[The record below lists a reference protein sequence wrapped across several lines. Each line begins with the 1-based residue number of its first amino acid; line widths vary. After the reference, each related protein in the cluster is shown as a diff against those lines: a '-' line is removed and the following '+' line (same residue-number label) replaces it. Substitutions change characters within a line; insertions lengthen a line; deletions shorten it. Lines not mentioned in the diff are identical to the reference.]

1 MLYQFTKKLLH
12 ISGQFYL
19 HFLWSSS
26 RNVSEIIET
35 QRTEISSRKEELTET
50 ITKENKDD
58 EPLKFTSLL
67 ENKEA
72 FVNETVEF
80 SCETSRRGIEVIW
93 LKNNRPLSITEGR
106 YQIVNRDCSYQLV
119 IPSVTLDD
127 SGEYSIQIDDLKSTA
142 ILTVTG
148 Q

>member
-1 MLYQFTKKLLH
+1 MHNFHHVKTYD
-12 ISGQFYL
+12 SSYL
-19 HFLWSSS
+19 E
-26 RNVSEIIET
+26 NVSDIIET
-35 QRTEISSRKEELTET
+35 EKREKSSRKEEIIQITESLSK
-50 ITKENKDD
+50 KEKRKDGDD

-72 FVNETVEF
+72 FVDEAVEF
-80 SCETSRRGIEVIW
+80 SCETTRAGIAVIW
-93 LKNNRPLSITEGR
+93 LKNNRPLLITEGR
-106 YQIVNRDCSYQLV
+106 YQIVNRDCSYQLI

-148 Q
+148 